1 MKSIFDKKKTTSAQ
15 ADRTED
21 QTISDLLV
29 PRLIGHSR
37 SEVCLP
43 IIACNI
49 TYIGRFVHTNPN
61 HIYRKVIK
69 VNFEMYF

>member
-1 MKSIFDKKKTTSAQ
+1 MKSILDKKKITSAQ

-21 QTISDLLV
+21 QTISDLS
-29 PRLIGHSR
+29 HSR